1 MFRGRHDHTID
12 KKGRLSIPA
21 VFRME
26 IQRRSERPPILTNYK
41 DYLALYPRDDWDTIE
56 QELRDK
62 SGLQP
67 DVQAYRRF
75 VVGGAM
81 ECPIDSQG
89 RILVPPPLRDHA
101 QLQSKV
107 TLVGIL
113 EQIEIWDTDLYEKNQ
128 KQTLARLAEIQQS
141 VDKGSER

>member
-1 MFRGRHDHTID
+1 M
-12 KKGRLSIPA
+12 S
-21 VFRME
+21 
-26 IQRRSERPPILTNYK
+26 RPT
-41 DYLALYPRDDWDTIE
+41 DA
-56 QELRDK
+56 
-62 SGLQP
+62 
-67 DVQAYRRF
+67 F

-128 KQTLARLAEIQQS
+128 KQTLARLPEIQQS

>member
-1 MFRGRHDHTID
+1 MI
-12 KKGRLSIPA
+12 
-21 VFRME
+21 
-26 IQRRSERPPILTNYK
+26 ERQ
-41 DYLALYPRDDWDTIE
+41 LAE
-56 QELRDK
+56 K
-62 SGLQP
+62 SQLQP

-101 QLQSKV
+101 QLQNKV

-113 EQIEIWDTDLYEKNQ
+113 DQIEIWDTDLYEKDQ